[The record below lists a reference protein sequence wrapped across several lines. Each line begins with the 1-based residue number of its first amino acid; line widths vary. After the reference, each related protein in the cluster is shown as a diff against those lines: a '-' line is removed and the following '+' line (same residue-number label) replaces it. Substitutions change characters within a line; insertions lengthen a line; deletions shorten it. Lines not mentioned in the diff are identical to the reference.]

1 MHIFQ
6 CTAIFSIF
14 AYALFYNWNLLKIQ
28 IGFLIAYYVM
38 SYLIEKKYATP
49 LRKKTAISTWNS
61 PGDPQVFNNLE
72 IDVEILD
79 SFIAK
84 HKKKFPDEKV
94 TYTHLA
100 LKSLA
105 YTIKSIKNLNSTIAF
120 GSFKQHDDVNISCL
134 VDINGSNLAPML
146 VKKCDKLSVGEIQQ
160 QMRNKVKILKTKR
173 DKSFN
178 HQMSVVKLLHSSI
191 VSLILSFTSFISYAL
206 GKDVTFLKIK
216 KFGFG
221 IAIVTNCTDMEIYN
235 SFAPLVPFTNSIFV
249 VVLCKPR
256 MRAIVDEKGN
266 IVAKKIMN
274 INVTFDH
281 RYADGYQASLMVKS
295 MYHFFNNMDTLAYK
309 SE

>member
-1 MHIFQ
+1 MHIFKS
-6 CTAIFSIF
+6 TAIFSIF
-14 AYALFYNWNLLKIQ
+14 AYAVLYNWDLLKIQ
-28 IGFLIAYYVM
+28 IAFLAFYYIM
-38 SYLIEKKYATP
+38 SFMIELKSPTP
-49 LRKKTAISTWNS
+49 LRKKTAIGSWNS

-72 IDVEILD
+72 IDVQILD
-79 SFIAK
+79 DFLEK
-84 HKKKFPDEKV
+84 HKQKFPNQKV

-105 YTIKSIKNLNSTIAF
+105 YTIKSIKGLNSTISF
-120 GSFKQHDDVNISCL
+120 GSFRHHDDVNISCL
-134 VDINGSNLAPML
+134 VDINGKNLAPMM

-160 QMRNKVKILKTKR
+160 QMRDRVKSLKTKK

-178 HQMSVVKLLHSSI
+178 HQMKIVKILHSSI
-191 VSLILSFTSFISYAL
+191 VSAILSISSFISYTL
-206 GKDVTFLKIK
+206 GINFTILKIK

-221 IAIVTNCTDMEIYN
+221 TAIVTNCTQMEIYN

-256 MRAIVDEKGN
+256 MRAMVNEKGE
-266 IVAKKIMN
+266 IVAKNMMN

-295 MYHFFNNMDTLAYK
+295 MYHFFNNMNTLAY
-309 SE
+309 